1 MKCEITTAVNFLV
14 SKLMTQNGPSGT
26 LSESAANMVRTR
38 LCSQLQM
45 RFSGHWYPETPL
57 SGNGYRVVQNMD
69 GRMDKIVMHAFQ
81 EAGVPASVV
90 ARSFPANFSIWVDPG
105 NVSVKIGH
113 DGSVWSLDIVSPND
127 VAPHHFLPD
136 TGAVSHAASPAGTP
150 MKRSH
155 AMAITPS
162 GKHRYRHIDAT
173 LMDISNVF
181 VPSWAQ

>member
-1 MKCEITTAVNFLV
+1 MCYTPRPLTHSLSLLCLV
-14 SKLMTQNGPSGT
+14 SLVGGLRSFCVDDHQ
-26 LSESAANMVRTR
+26 
-38 LCSQLQM
+38 
-45 RFSGHWYPETPL
+45 